1 MSAPVIRFYRGSL
14 LLGTAE
20 AVPEQTLL
28 EIAENADVEISRNCT
43 SGNCGT
49 CMARIISGTVPLPNP
64 LPPGLDDYLVENG
77 AVLTCIG
84 IPKGACDI
92 DLTPPI

>member
-1 MSAPVIRFYRGSL
+1 MSGPIIRFYRGSL

-20 AVPEQTLL
+20 AIPEHTLL
-28 EIAENADVEISRNCT
+28 EIAENAGVEISRNCT

-84 IPKGACDI
+84 IPNGACDI
-92 DLTPPI
+92 DLTPPL